1 MPSPFNVRF
10 IGRANYWHL
19 ILIGKIVYRLVG
31 NACRI
36 SFFVGQGRSG
46 VPLYVQRIVTILS
59 LADAI
64 SRWRKNTDPRP
75 SPDRRLRPNLNGY
88 PPVTCFRVRLLP
100 SADPLDLRHAP
111 TCSLPCGT
119 VHSRVDDKLISSL
132 RNGYPSVPC
141 RRRPPLRQHG
151 HRCHR
156 TCRRRVAPC
165 HDQRTKYVVPSDSD
179 NPVADSIRRLPSHH
193 KHSGPRMSARD

>member
-1 MPSPFNVRF
+1 
-10 IGRANYWHL
+10 
-19 ILIGKIVYRLVG
+19 
-31 NACRI
+31 
-36 SFFVGQGRSG
+36 VGQGRSG
-46 VPLYVQRIVTILS
+46 VPLYPQRIVTILS

-64 SRWRKNTDPRP
+64 SRWRKNPRVTDPYP
-75 SPDRRLRPNLNGY
+75 SPDHRTVIT
-88 PPVTCFRVRLLP
+88 PVTCFRVRLLP
-100 SADPLDLRHAP
+100 SADPRDLQHAP

-132 RNGYPSVPC
+132 RNGGYSSVPC

-179 NPVADSIRRLPSHH
+179 NPVADSIRRLPSHP